1 MSRTVAPAPVL
12 VLSVADNTA
21 VALRDLE
28 AGEVVE
34 LSGAPV
40 TVAGPIRAGHKVAT
54 APIPAGGVVRKYGV
68 DIGTADVAIA
78 PGEHVHVH
86 NVHSE
91 RMRGDR

>member
-1 MSRTVAPAPVL
+1 VSATTTTPAPLL
-12 VLSVADNTA
+12 VLSDTDNTA

-28 AGEVVE
+28 AGETLGDVV
-34 LSGAPV
+34 
-40 TVAGPIRAGHKVAT
+40 VAEPIRAGHKIAI
-54 APIPAGGVVRKYGV
+54 APIAAGGTVRKYGV